1 MVRSSSS
8 SSKTARKNPK
18 KLKKVKKVK
27 KVKEGLPG
35 MTTRSFKALMEK
47 LETIPTTTS
56 NRAYISVPEPGHGL
70 RVGSDCAGLMSE
82 SLALDNLGVKH
93 TNVFVAEVNPTLL
106 ELLKHKQ
113 PNAKFTADLMTRD
126 DQVDTEHV
134 DIYIFGAPCQPWSPT
149 TSCSAISSFGSASTT
164 SMTSFPG

>member
-1 MVRSSSS
+1 M
-8 SSKTARKNPK
+8 A
-18 KLKKVKKVK
+18 
-27 KVKEGLPG
+27 
-35 MTTRSFKALMEK
+35 TTQAPRRSFK
-47 LETIPTTTS
+47 TIPTTTS
-56 NRAYISVPEPGHGL
+56 NRAYIGGPEPGHGL

-126 DQVDTEHV
+126 DHTDRV
-134 DIYIFGAPCQPWSPT
+134 C
-149 TSCSAISSFGSASTT
+149 
-164 SMTSFPG
+164 